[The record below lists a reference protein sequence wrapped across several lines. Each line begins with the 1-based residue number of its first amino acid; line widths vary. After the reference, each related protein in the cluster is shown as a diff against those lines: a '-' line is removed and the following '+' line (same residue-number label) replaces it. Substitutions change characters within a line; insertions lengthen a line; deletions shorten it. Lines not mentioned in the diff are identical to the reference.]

1 MTVHAMEQPAG
12 PGSRGRRGGVV
23 GPGTVR
29 DRRVRPMTAAD
40 GIGVDGAR
48 ADGIRV
54 AAIDCGTNSLRLLV
68 ADVDPAARLTDVDR
82 RMEIVRLGQGVDA
95 TGRLAPAALDRTL
108 RVLASY
114 ADIIRDRSA
123 AAVGMVAT
131 SATRD
136 AVNSADFVR
145 GVTDVLGVAPEV
157 LTGDEEARLSFTGAT
172 AEFARSGAA
181 GRAAGLGP
189 PYLVVDIGGGSTEFV
204 LGGVPGQ
211 ARQAVPGP
219 VAAQAPARP
228 AFAGRAFA
236 GPAGSWPAFA
246 GPVSAL
252 SVDIGCVRLTER
264 HLHSDPPSAAELAA
278 AVTDIDTALDRV
290 AGALPVRAA
299 RTLVGLR
306 GSVTTV
312 AALALGLAQYDAARI
327 HHARI
332 SARQVAEQARS
343 LLAQTRGQRA
353 GLAVMH
359 PGRVDVIGGGAM
371 ILDQVMR
378 RFGFAEVLV
387 SEHDILDGIAWSLA
401 DGGRR

>member
-1 MTVHAMEQPAG
+1 
-12 PGSRGRRGGVV
+12 
-23 GPGTVR
+23 
-29 DRRVRPMTAAD
+29 MTAAD
-40 GIGVDGAR
+40 GIRSDRGRSAGGPADGGR
-48 ADGIRV
+48 AEGIRV

-68 ADVDPAARLTDVDR
+68 ADVDPVAGRLTDVDR

-108 RVLASY
+108 RALASY

-123 AAVGMVAT
+123 DAVRMVAT

-136 AVNSADFVR
+136 AANSADFVR
-145 GVTDVLGVAPEV
+145 GVTAVLGVAPEV

-172 AEFARSGAA
+172 AEFGGSGAA
-181 GRAAGLGP
+181 GQAAGLGP

-204 LGGVPGQ
+204 LGGGQ
-211 ARQAVPGP
+211 GGAQRQAVGGP
-219 VAAQAPARP
+219 VAVGRP
-228 AFAGRAFA
+228 ASGPAAA
-236 GPAGSWPAFA
+236 GPPTAGTALPGPPTGGTALAGPPTGGTAFA

-264 HLHSDPPSAAELAA
+264 HLRSDPPTAAEITAA
-278 AVTDIDTALDRV
+278 AADIDTALDRV
-290 AGALPVRAA
+290 AETLPVRAA
-299 RTLVGLR
+299 RTLVGLA

-312 AALALGLAQYDAARI
+312 AALALGLTHYDAARI

-332 SARQVAEQARS
+332 SARQVAEQAPS
-343 LLAQTRGQRA
+343 LLAQTRERRA
-353 GLAVMH
+353 SLAVMH

-387 SEHDILDGIAWSLA
+387 SEHDILDGIAWWLA